1 MTTEK
6 QDNASRA
13 PVERRVMRNW
23 KTCQK
28 HGDENPNVWGCPECL
43 RELREENARLRAVLS
58 EYANI
63 YNWNED
69 SQGIRRVWL
78 EPRVAEPATYNGF
91 EKARFALDA

>member
-1 MTTEK
+1 MKTNK
-6 QDNASRA
+6 QDDVSGA
-13 PVERRVMRNW
+13 PVGRRVRRNW

-28 HGDENPNVWGCPECL
+28 HGEGNPNVWGCPECL

-78 EPRVAEPATYNGF
+78 EPRAQNETADG
-91 EKARFALDA
+91 KASA